1 MEQGAPGAVVWARD
15 RGSKTRPSGGGDLH
29 HGQAGDLFASTIA
42 GSRRVEEEKEE
53 EGLYLR
59 SDKNVRQKLQYH
71 ALELLK
77 LLFCFFLLAHLGA

>member
-1 MEQGAPGAVVWARD
+1 MMEQGAPGAVVWARD

-59 SDKNVRQKLQYH
+59 SDKDVT
-71 ALELLK
+71 LLK